1 MQKLTKQILLK
12 ITPELNKS
20 IDVAFSQYLKNT
32 GEYITKAEFIRRS
45 VEAGYSTLL
54 GGK

>member
-12 ITPELNKS
+12 ISPELNKS

-32 GEYITKAEFIRRS
+32 GEYITKAEFIRRA
-45 VEAGYSTLL
+45 VESGYQTLL
-54 GGK
+54 RDK